1 MAETESRLRHLPVSF
16 FAMVMGLAGFT
27 LVLQRATRLWQLPNV
42 IGLVALGI
50 TVLAFVVLALLYARK
65 ILRYGVDVVT
75 EFRHPVKLAFF
86 PTVSISL
93 ILLSTMF
100 LEVNLNVASFLWFV
114 GVPIQLA
121 LTLMVLNAWI
131 HRTTFEVQHMSPAW
145 FIPVVG
151 NILVPIPGVAL
162 AAYQVSW
169 FFFAVGLLFWIVLLT
184 IIFNRIIFHQP
195 LTERLAPTLFILI
208 APPAVGFLAH
218 TRLVGHLDTLAYVLY
233 YSALFLGLVLVT
245 QFRMFARLSFYLSW
259 WAYSFPIAA
268 LTLATMQMYQY
279 TGLIGF
285 KWIAAILALALTAL
299 IGLLLTLTARAARR
313 GEICV
318 PD

>member
-1 MAETESRLRHLPVSF
+1 MPETESRLRYLPVSF
-16 FAMVMGLAGFT
+16 FSMVMGLAGFT
-27 LVLQRATRLWQLPNV
+27 LVLQRAARLWQVPKL
-42 IGLVALGI
+42 IGLIALGVTVVAFVALS
-50 TVLAFVVLALLYARK
+50 LLYARK
-65 ILRYGVDVVT
+65 VLRHGVDVMT
-75 EFRHPVKLAFF
+75 EFRNPVKLAFF

-93 ILLSTMF
+93 MLLSITF

-114 GVPIQLA
+114 GVPVQLV
-121 LTLMVLNAWI
+121 LSLLVLNAWI

-151 NILVPIPGVAL
+151 NILVPITGVAL
-162 AAYQVSW
+162 AAHQVSW
-169 FFFAVGLLFWIVLLT
+169 FFFGVGLLFWIILLT

-259 WAYSFPIAA
+259 WAYSFPVAA

-279 TGLIGF
+279 TGHIGF
-285 KWIAAILALALTAL
+285 KWIAAVLAIVLTGL
-299 IGLLLTLTARAARR
+299 IGLLLTLTLRAAQRN
-313 GEICV
+313 EICV

>member
-1 MAETESRLRHLPVSF
+1 MVETESRLRHLPVSF

-27 LVLQRATRLWQLPNV
+27 LVLQRATRLWQLPKL
-42 IGLVALGI
+42 IGLIALGI
-50 TVLAFVVLALLYARK
+50 TVIAFVVLALLYARK
-65 ILRYGVDVVT
+65 ILRHGVDVVT
-75 EFRHPVKLAFF
+75 EFRHPLKLAFF

-93 ILLSTMF
+93 ILLSVTF
-100 LEVNLNVASFLWFV
+100 LEVNLNVASFLWFI
-114 GVPIQLA
+114 GVPIQLV

-151 NILVPIPGVAL
+151 NILVPITGVAL

-169 FFFAVGLLFWIVLLT
+169 FFFSIGLLFWIVLLT

-218 TRLVGHLDTLAYVLY
+218 TRLVGHLDTFAYVLY

-245 QFRMFARLSFYLSW
+245 QFWMFARLRFYLSW

-279 TGLIGF
+279 TGYIGF
-285 KWIAAILALALTAL
+285 KWIAAVLALVLAAL
-299 IGLLLTLTARAARR
+299 IALLLTLTARAARR
-313 GEICV
+313 NEICV

>member
-27 LVLQRATRLWQLPNV
+27 LVLQRAARLWQLPKV
-42 IGLVALGI
+42 LALIALGM
-50 TVLAFVVLALLYARK
+50 TVVAFVALALLYARK
-65 ILRYGVDVVT
+65 VLRYGVDVVT

-86 PTVSISL
+86 PTIPISL
-93 ILLSTMF
+93 ILLSIAF
-100 LEVNLNVASFLWFV
+100 LEVNLNVAGLLWFV

-121 LTLMVLNAWI
+121 LALMVLNAWI

-151 NILVPIPGVAL
+151 NILIPISGVVL
-162 AAYQVSW
+162 GVYQVSW
-169 FFFAVGLLFWIVLLT
+169 FFFSVGLLFWIILLT

-218 TRLVGHLDTLAYVLY
+218 TRLVGQLDTFAYVLY
-233 YSALFLGLVLVT
+233 YSALFLGAVLVT

-259 WAYSFPIAA
+259 WAYSFPVAA

-279 TGLIGF
+279 TGYVGF
-285 KWIAAILALALTAL
+285 IWIAAILAIVLTAL
-299 IGLLLTLTARAARR
+299 IGLLLALTVRAARR
-313 GEICV
+313 NEICV

>member
-1 MAETESRLRHLPVSF
+1 M
-16 FAMVMGLAGFT
+16 
-27 LVLQRATRLWQLPNV
+27 
-42 IGLVALGI
+42 
-50 TVLAFVVLALLYARK
+50 
-65 ILRYGVDVVT
+65 
-75 EFRHPVKLAFF
+75 
-86 PTVSISL
+86 
-93 ILLSTMF
+93 
-100 LEVNLNVASFLWFV
+100 ASFLWFI
-114 GVPIQLA
+114 GVPVQLA

-151 NILVPIPGVAL
+151 NILVPITGVAL

-169 FFFAVGLLFWIVLLT
+169 FFFSVGLLFWVLLLA
-184 IIFNRIIFHQP
+184 IIFNRVIFHQP

-259 WAYSFPIAA
+259 WAYSFPVAA

-279 TGLIGF
+279 TGHVGF
-285 KWIAAILALALTAL
+285 KWIAAILAIALTAL
-299 IGLLLTLTARAARR
+299 IGLLLALTFRAAQRN
-313 GEICV
+313 EICV